1 MTAKHR
7 YILIFLFVLPTI
19 GLAQENTFALSSRV
33 LGANNP
39 SFFGFNND
47 SEVSMLHKMQSINDV
62 KSQASFLSVSK
73 FFPNNNFS
81 LAASVFRENF
91 GIASYSKS
99 KVNLSFIYQVAIN
112 ENWKAYPSIS
122 AGIVN
127 NLYDYSSLIFDN
139 QLDLYSNIL
148 KPLTGEDL
156 EANEM
161 VRYYPDYST
170 GIMVNNKSFFFGLAI
185 SHINK
190 PKQFIGQDLKL
201 DVGMS
206 TQIGYELNINNSS
219 LFLYS
224 SFSKVGTQQRYLFS
238 QDFTLSAFTVGLFET
253 ISKSGNAKGS
263 SKTLGGMFRVQLSK
277 FELTSSYSYGLDKI
291 LSSNSIE
298 VGLIYNFNPDKL
310 ESEGYNKRFYLD

>member
-1 MTAKHR
+1 MTEK
-7 YILIFLFVLPTI
+7 YKYLLYFLFVLPTI
-19 GLAQENTFALSSRV
+19 GLAQENTFALSNRV

-39 SFFGFNND
+39 SFFGFNNE
-47 SEVSMLHKMQSINDV
+47 SEVSMLHKMQSVNDA
-62 KSQASFLSVSK
+62 KLQSSFLSVSK
-73 FFPNNNFS
+73 YFPNNSFS
-81 LAASVFRENF
+81 LALSVFREDF

-99 KVNLSFIYQVAIN
+99 KANLSFIYQVAIN

-122 AGIVN
+122 AGLVN
-127 NLYDYSSLIFDN
+127 NTFDYSSLIFGD
-139 QLDLYSNIL
+139 QLQLYSNEL
-148 KPLTGEDL
+148 FSSGEDF
-156 EANEM
+156 ETNEM

-190 PKQFIGQDLKL
+190 PKQFIGRDIKL

-277 FELTSSYSYGLDKI
+277 FELTSSYSYGLDKM